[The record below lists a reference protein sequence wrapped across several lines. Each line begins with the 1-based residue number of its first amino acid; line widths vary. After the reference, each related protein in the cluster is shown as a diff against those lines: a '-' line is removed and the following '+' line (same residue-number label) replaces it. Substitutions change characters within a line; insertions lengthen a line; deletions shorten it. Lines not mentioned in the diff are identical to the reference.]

1 MSHAPEA
8 IVPRMATA
16 AALSSGDLTKIGLIA
31 TAALL
36 LVGVLLSIV
45 ITKLVGRVVI
55 LVVVVAA
62 GVLVWQQRAH
72 VKQQLDSKKC
82 HASATFFGV
91 HVDVPYCPN

>member
-8 IVPRMATA
+8 IVPRMATV

-72 VKQQLDSKKC
+72 VN
-82 HASATFFGV
+82 
-91 HVDVPYCPN
+91 P